1 MKNCSYFLLS
11 YNHHGLQ
18 NQIQKIRKFLMYDRI
33 FYRII
38 NIRNSYLYF
47 IFYESQKVGLV
58 GNLVCYPFQRYSKPV
73 KRVLGRLGRV

>member
-1 MKNCSYFLLS
+1 MVYKTKFRKLEKNF
-11 YNHHGLQ
+11 
-18 NQIQKIRKFLMYDRI
+18 MYDRI

-47 IFYESQKVGLV
+47 IFYESQQVGLV
-58 GNLVCYPFQRYSKPV
+58 GNLICYPFQRYSKPV